1 MIGGKVIN
9 DVFYENVSFR
19 NYGCLVGMAVVSL
32 EWQCTVVV
40 GWSYLFVK
48 IIKVPKYCDFCRQS
62 TPTPVGLTSIH

>member
-32 EWQCTVVV
+32 EWQGTVQK
-40 GWSYLFVK
+40 LQLR
-48 IIKVPKYCDFCRQS
+48 KYTYS
-62 TPTPVGLTSIH
+62 WYTSISVYHFDN